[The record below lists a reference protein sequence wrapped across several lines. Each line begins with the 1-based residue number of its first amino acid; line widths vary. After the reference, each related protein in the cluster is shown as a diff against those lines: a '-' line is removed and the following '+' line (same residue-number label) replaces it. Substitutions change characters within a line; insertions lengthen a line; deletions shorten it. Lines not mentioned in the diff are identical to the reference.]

1 MDTSTITFVG
11 DSSTVTWFF
20 ASFDPMFNLIDS
32 VYCPPTN
39 PPNTP
44 PPLFGIG
51 SAYIESS
58 PLTVTNACYI
68 MGIYYDQNTYQL
80 VNTLYISDV
89 NALQERPFSCLPG
102 NGISSENNLQN
113 VIRNNLSYGLLD
125 LSTLPTENISFLFC
139 GDITQY
145 VADDNMILTLSS
157 TGCSNK
163 GFLFGNHDSIPSICV
178 SPDVVAGVASNW
190 VPDYSSPYETS
201 YPYSAVIPP
210 SSTPTQRGNNI
221 KNKISTTLTNNKQPT
236 TSNNMLIYIIVLV
249 IIIAIVISI
258 FTLIMYKRK

>member
-11 DSSTVTWFF
+11 NSPTVTWFF
-20 ASFDPMFNLIDS
+20 ASFDSMFNLIDS

-39 PPNTP
+39 TQNIPPS
-44 PPLFGIG
+44 LIGIS

-89 NALQERPFSCLPG
+89 NALQEKPFSCLPG

-139 GDITQY
+139 GDITKY
-145 VADDNMILTLSS
+145 VADDNMILTLSP
-157 TGCSNK
+157 TGCSGK
-163 GFLFGNHDSIPSICV
+163 GFIFGNHASIPNICV

-190 VPDYSSPYETS
+190 VLDYSSPYETS

-210 SSTPTQRGNNI
+210 PQRGNNI
-221 KNKISTTLTNNKQPT
+221 KNKISTTLANNKQPT
-236 TSNNMLIYIIVLV
+236 TSNNMLIYIIVII
-249 IIIAIVISI
+249 IIIAVIISI
-258 FTLIMYKRK
+258 FILIMYKHN